1 MKKYIKLMRVRHYVK
16 NLLVF
21 VALICSGRLFELT
34 KALQGL
40 SGFFTFCLISSVV
53 YIVNDIRDR
62 EKDRHHPIKKNRP
75 IACGSV
81 SVKGALILAS
91 LLFGIAMLCNF
102 AVFKLLSTLLLALYF
117 ILNLAYS
124 LGLKNVPLL
133 DVTILVSG
141 FLIRIMYGAYITGI
155 SVSGWLY
162 LTVVSLSFYFA
173 FGKRRNEAKQV
184 GTERNTRNVLK
195 HYPSDF
201 LNKNMNMCLTLA
213 NTFYALW
220 TMDEA
225 TVRLYDSKYLILTV
239 PIVFLIT
246 MKYSL
251 DVEGNSHGDPVEVLA
266 GDKILLVLCA
276 LYLFTMF
283 TVLYIL

>member
-1 MKKYIKLMRVRHYVK
+1 MKKYIKLMRVHHYVK

-21 VALICSGRLFELT
+21 VALVCSGQLFDSQ
-34 KALQGL
+34 KALGGFA
-40 SGFFTFCLISSVV
+40 GFFTFCMISSVV

-62 EKDRHHPIKKNRP
+62 EKDRHHPTKKNRP
-75 IACGSV
+75 IACGSISAGRAWIFA
-81 SVKGALILAS
+81 SVLFCIAL
-91 LLFGIAMLCNF
+91 LCNL
-102 AVFKLLSTLLLALYF
+102 AVFNPLATALLLTYF
-117 ILNLAYS
+117 ILNLGYS
-124 LGLKNVPLL
+124 FGLKNIPLL

-173 FGKRRNEAKQV
+173 FGKRRNESRRIEEK
-184 GTERNTRNVLK
+184 EKTRAVLK
-195 HYPSDF
+195 RYPTDF

-225 TVRLYDSKYLILTV
+225 TIRLYESRYLILTV

-251 DVEGNSHGDPVEVLA
+251 DVEGNSDGDPVEVLTK
-266 GDKILLVLCA
+266 DKVLLVLCA
-276 LYLFTMF
+276 LYLAVMF
-283 TVLYIL
+283 TVLYLL